1 MRQETNGTIRQAG
14 DPTAQVD
21 LIQDVVEMFVD
32 GTEIANEIITEAW
45 GMLMDDGLWRA
56 RFASK
61 QEASKALD
69 STILQDI
76 RKRATA
82 NRGRKEKAQ
91 QTQYGLC
98 DVHHH
103 HYLLQYR

>member
-1 MRQETNGTIRQAG
+1 MRQKTNETIRLAG

-21 LIQDVVEMFVD
+21 LIQDVVEIYVD
-32 GTEIANEIITEAW
+32 GTEIAHEIITEVW

-56 RFASK
+56 RFAGK

-69 STILQDI
+69 LTILQDI

-91 QTQYGLC
+91 QI
-98 DVHHH
+98 
-103 HYLLQYR
+103 